1 MDNIRRT
8 RETMHKVHGAGWQA
22 KLFKSLRRK
31 YQRAHG
37 ELAEPRMYTEERCA
51 ARAREAQ
58 RGAQQPKA
66 LPPSLP
72 PSVPASLACS
82 ARRACKCPCT
92 YWLHAYARS
101 SVVFFFRRA
110 AACERNGHPP
120 RQRSWS
126 ASRFPTGKFWGS
138 VPTSPRSVQRQRW
151 QRGRERASVRCT

>member
-1 MDNIRRT
+1 VIYRFYEALNPPEADMDNIRRT

-66 LPPSLP
+66 LPPSLR
-72 PSVPASLACS
+72 AGLACLLCAQGVQMPLHILA
-82 ARRACKCPCT
+82 ARICSLECRF
-92 YWLHAYARS
+92 LLS
-101 SVVFFFRRA
+101 SRR
-110 AACERNGHPP
+110 R
-120 RQRSWS
+120 
-126 ASRFPTGKFWGS
+126 
-138 VPTSPRSVQRQRW
+138 V
-151 QRGRERASVRCT
+151 